1 MKFIGQHIYD
11 LVSRFRNKSFF
22 TDVVDITTATDS
34 GASALLIDNNDVDQ
48 VALDIDA
55 ANTTANAIR
64 VKAQSVTTSAAVYI
78 NCDSL
83 TSGKALRLDVDDALT
98 ATATKTLLDIDYDK
112 AGVTASGQTSTTTGL
127 SVNMADGAT
136 NHASG
141 AVTMIGGQIDID
153 SASAQGTITKKG
165 LILNVAADGI
175 TDTANTSG
183 IEINTPGNH
192 LKLIS
197 TNRISDFCTI
207 GVAEDGATLVST
219 VDSVNSGDDKGANF
233 QIAAD
238 GDITLDASGQIK
250 LEPLAGNNI
259 LLDGTVTVDGGSV
272 TGITTLGLDS
282 VSLTAVQTSSESF
295 ADNDTS
301 LMTSAAIDDRIN
313 AAAGGGDITGVT
325 ITADDSNVA
334 SDTGGSADFTIA
346 GTNGLRTTV
355 SSTTVT
361 VGGIN
366 ASTSTIGV
374 ASFNSNNFNVSSGDV
389 TIKSGGID
397 LTDEVTGVLP
407 VANTAAKVTS
417 IVAGD
422 GIDVSGATGD
432 VTVTAETASDS
443 NPGVVELATTGEA
456 DTGTDTARAVTPAGL
471 KSHVDLRYSYAYMV
485 WSASAVPTRDG
496 SNNPEW
502 MLPNTTKGI
511 YEEDW
516 NSDSGITATSTG
528 TTTYTLSRL
537 HAVNSLVIPHTGILV
552 GFHAHGRNANNDNTF
567 KAGLFHADGSTTSG
581 TNTTGI
587 DYGNTAAVNE
597 FTLRCV
603 ATADEA
609 ESSGGADGTSN
620 HSFKG
625 PCKLVSNTANLA
637 VTAGDALLPAIMGS
651 SANSSDEIFITMTII
666 LKIPLTT

>member
-175 TDTANTSG
+175 TDSANTSG

-192 LKLIS
+192 LKLLS
-197 TNRISDFCTI
+197 SNRLTDFCSI
-207 GVAEDGATLVST
+207 AVGESGATLLTT
-219 VDSVNSGDDKGANF
+219 VDSTNSGDDKVANF
-233 QIAAD
+233 EIAAD
-238 GDITLDASGQIK
+238 GDIILDASGQIK

-282 VSLTAVQTSSESF
+282 VSVEAVQTSSESF

-301 LMTSAAIDDRIN
+301 LMTSAAINDRIQSL
-313 AAAGGGDITGVT
+313 AGSGDITGVT

-334 SDTGGSADFTIA
+334 SDTSGSADFTIA
-346 GTNGLRTTV
+346 GGAGVDTSV
-355 SSTTVT
+355 SGTTVT
-361 VGGIN
+361 I
-366 ASTSTIGV
+366 
-374 ASFNSNNFNVSSGDV
+374 
-389 TIKSGGID
+389 
-397 LTDEVTGVLP
+397 
-407 VANTAAKVTS
+407 
-417 IVAGD
+417 AG
-422 GIDVSGATGD
+422 
-432 VTVTAETASDS
+432 ETATDS
-443 NPGVVELATTGEA
+443 NAGVVELATTGEA

-471 KSHVDLRYSYAYMV
+471 KSHVDLRYSYAYMT
-485 WSASAVPTRDG
+485 WSASAEPTRDG

-502 MLPNTTKGI
+502 MLPNTSKGI

-516 NSDSGITATSTG
+516 NNDSGITATSTG

-537 HAVNSLVIPHTGILV
+537 HSVNSLVIPHDGILV
-552 GFHAHGRNANNDNTF
+552 GFHGHGRNNDSDLTF

-581 TNTTGI
+581 TNSTGI

-637 VTAGDALLPAIMGS
+637 VSAGDALLPAIMG
-651 SANSSDEIFITMTII
+651 NSSNSTDEIFVTMTII

>member
-64 VKAQSVTTSAAVYI
+64 VKAQSLTTAAAVYI

-112 AGVTASGQTSTTTGL
+112 AGVTASGQTSATTGL
-127 SVNMADGAT
+127 SINMADAAT

-141 AVTMIGGQIDID
+141 AVTMIGSQIDID
-153 SASAQGTITKKG
+153 SASNQGTITKKG
-165 LILNVAADGI
+165 LVLNVAADGVA
-175 TDTANTSG
+175 DSANTSG

-207 GVAEDGATLVST
+207 GVAENGETLVST
-219 VDSVNSGDDKGANF
+219 VDSVNSGDDKVANF
-233 QIAAD
+233 EIAAD

-259 LLDGTVTVDGGSV
+259 LLDGTVTIDGGSV

-282 VSLTAVQTSSESF
+282 VSVEAVQTSSESF

-301 LMTSAAIDDRIN
+301 LMTSAAINDRIQSL
-313 AAAGGGDITGVT
+313 AGSGDITGVRL
-325 ITADDSNVA
+325 TADDTNTATVS
-334 SDTGGSADFTIA
+334 SGSADFTIA
-346 GTNGLRTTV
+346 GGAGVDTSV
-355 SSTTVT
+355 SGTTVT
-361 VGGIN
+361 I
-366 ASTSTIGV
+366 
-374 ASFNSNNFNVSSGDV
+374 
-389 TIKSGGID
+389 
-397 LTDEVTGVLP
+397 
-407 VANTAAKVTS
+407 
-417 IVAGD
+417 AG
-422 GIDVSGATGD
+422 
-432 VTVTAETASDS
+432 ETATDS
-443 NPGVVELATTGEA
+443 NAGIVELATTGEA

-516 NSDSGITATSTG
+516 NNDSGITATSVG
-528 TTTYTLSRL
+528 TTTYSLSRL

-651 SANSSDEIFITMTII
+651 SANSSDEIFVTMTII
-666 LKIPLTT
+666 LKIPLST

>member
-64 VKAQSVTTSAAVYI
+64 VKAQSLTTAAAVYI

-98 ATATKTLLDIDYDK
+98 TTATKTLLDIDYDK
-112 AGVTASGQTSTTTGL
+112 AGITASGQTSATTGL
-127 SVNMADGAT
+127 SINMADAAN

-141 AVTMIGGQIDID
+141 VVTMIGSQIDID
-153 SASAQGTITKKG
+153 SASNQGTITKKG
-165 LILNVAADGI
+165 LVLNVAADGVADI
-175 TDTANTSG
+175 ANTSG

-192 LKLIS
+192 LKLLNS
-197 TNRISDFCTI
+197 NRTTDFCSITV
-207 GVAEDGATLVST
+207 GESGATLLTT
-219 VDSVNSGDDKGANF
+219 VDSVNSGDDKIANF
-233 QIAAD
+233 EIAAD

-282 VSLTAVQTSSESF
+282 VSVEAIQTSSESF

-301 LMTSAAIDDRIN
+301 LMTSAAINDRIQSL
-313 AAAGGGDITGVT
+313 AGSGDITGVRL
-325 ITADDSNVA
+325 TADDTNTATVS
-334 SDTGGSADFTIA
+334 SGSADFTIA
-346 GTNGLRTTV
+346 GGAGVDTSV
-355 SSTTVT
+355 SGTTVT
-361 VGGIN
+361 I
-366 ASTSTIGV
+366 
-374 ASFNSNNFNVSSGDV
+374 
-389 TIKSGGID
+389 
-397 LTDEVTGVLP
+397 
-407 VANTAAKVTS
+407 
-417 IVAGD
+417 AG
-422 GIDVSGATGD
+422 
-432 VTVTAETASDS
+432 ETATDS
-443 NPGVVELATTGEA
+443 NAGIVELATTGEA

-516 NSDSGITATSTG
+516 NNDSGITATSTG

-651 SANSSDEIFITMTII
+651 SANSSDEIFVTMTII

>member
-64 VKAQSVTTSAAVYI
+64 VKAQSLTTAAAVYI

-98 ATATKTLLDIDYDK
+98 TTATKTLLDIDYDK

-127 SVNMADGAT
+127 SINMADAAT

-141 AVTMIGGQIDID
+141 AVTMIGSQIDID
-153 SASAQGTITKKG
+153 SASNQGTITKKG
-165 LILNVAADGI
+165 LVLNVAADGVADS
-175 TDTANTSG
+175 TNTSG
-183 IEINTPGNH
+183 IEINTIGNH
-192 LKLIS
+192 LKLLS
-197 TNRISDFCTI
+197 SNRITDFCTI
-207 GVAEDGATLVST
+207 GVAESGATLVST
-219 VDSVNSGDDKGANF
+219 VDSVNSGDDKVASF
-233 QIAAD
+233 EIAAD

-282 VSLTAVQTSSESF
+282 VSLTAVQTSAESF
-295 ADNDTS
+295 VDNDTS

-313 AAAGGGDITGVT
+313 AAAGGGDITGV
-325 ITADDSNVA
+325 A
-334 SDTGGSADFTIA
+334 A
-346 GTNGLRTTV
+346 GTNLTGGGV
-355 SSTTVT
+355 EGNVT
-361 VGGIN
+361 IN
-366 ASTSTIGV
+366 LADASTSAKGA
-374 ASFNSNNFNVSSGDV
+374 ASFSSDNFAVADGAV
-389 TIKSGGID
+389 TIKSGGVD

-456 DTGTDTARAVTPAGL
+456 DTGTDTAKAVTPAGL
-471 KSHVDLRYSYAYMV
+471 KSHVDLRYSYAYIA

-516 NSDSGITATSTG
+516 NNDSGITATSVG
-528 TTTYTLSRL
+528 TTTYSLSRL
-537 HAVNSLVIPHTGILV
+537 HAVNSIVIPHTGVLV

-587 DYGNTAAVNE
+587 DYGNTTAANE

-609 ESSGGADGTSN
+609 EASGGGDGTSAHN
-620 HSFKG
+620 FKG

-651 SANSSDEIFITMTII
+651 SANSSDEIFVTMTII

>member
-64 VKAQSVTTSAAVYI
+64 VKAQSLTTAAAVYI

-112 AGVTASGQTSTTTGL
+112 AGVTASGQTSATTGL
-127 SVNMADGAT
+127 SINMADAAT

-141 AVTMIGGQIDID
+141 AVTMIGSQIDID
-153 SASAQGTITKKG
+153 SASNQGTITKKG
-165 LILNVAADGI
+165 LVLNVAADGVA
-175 TDTANTSG
+175 DSANTSG

-207 GVAEDGATLVST
+207 GVAENGETLVST
-219 VDSVNSGDDKGANF
+219 VDSVNSGDDKVANF
-233 QIAAD
+233 EIAAD

-259 LLDGTVTVDGGSV
+259 LLDGTVTIDGGSV

-282 VSLTAVQTSSESF
+282 VSVEAVQTSSESF

-301 LMTSAAIDDRIN
+301 LMTSAAINDRIQSL
-313 AAAGGGDITGVT
+313 AGSGDITGVRL
-325 ITADDSNVA
+325 TADDTNTATVS
-334 SDTGGSADFTIA
+334 SGSADFTIA
-346 GTNGLRTTV
+346 GGAGVDTSV
-355 SSTTVT
+355 SGTTVT
-361 VGGIN
+361 I
-366 ASTSTIGV
+366 
-374 ASFNSNNFNVSSGDV
+374 
-389 TIKSGGID
+389 
-397 LTDEVTGVLP
+397 
-407 VANTAAKVTS
+407 
-417 IVAGD
+417 AG
-422 GIDVSGATGD
+422 
-432 VTVTAETASDS
+432 ETATDS
-443 NPGVVELATTGEA
+443 NAGIVELATTGEA

-516 NSDSGITATSTG
+516 NNDSGITATSVG
-528 TTTYTLSRL
+528 TTTYSLSRL

-651 SANSSDEIFITMTII
+651 SANSSDEIFVTMTII

>member
-64 VKAQSVTTSAAVYI
+64 VKAQSLTTAAAVYI

-127 SVNMADGAT
+127 SINMADAAT

-141 AVTMIGGQIDID
+141 AVTMIGSQIDID
-153 SASAQGTITKKG
+153 SASNQGTITKKG
-165 LILNVAADGI
+165 LVLNVAADGVADS
-175 TDTANTSG
+175 TNTSG
-183 IEINTPGNH
+183 IEINTIGNH

-197 TNRISDFCTI
+197 SNRISDFCTI
-207 GVAEDGATLVST
+207 GVAESGATLVST
-219 VDSVNSGDDKGANF
+219 VDSVNSGDDKVANF
-233 QIAAD
+233 EIAAD

-282 VSLTAVQTSSESF
+282 VSLTAVQTSAESF
-295 ADNDTS
+295 VDNDTS

-313 AAAGGGDITGVT
+313 AAAGGGDITGVRL
-325 ITADDSNVA
+325 TADDTNTATVS
-334 SDTGGSADFTIA
+334 SGSADFTIA
-346 GTNGLRTTV
+346 GGAGVDTSV
-355 SSTTVT
+355 SGTTVT
-361 VGGIN
+361 I
-366 ASTSTIGV
+366 
-374 ASFNSNNFNVSSGDV
+374 
-389 TIKSGGID
+389 
-397 LTDEVTGVLP
+397 
-407 VANTAAKVTS
+407 
-417 IVAGD
+417 AG
-422 GIDVSGATGD
+422 
-432 VTVTAETASDS
+432 ETATDS
-443 NPGVVELATTGEA
+443 NAGIVELATTGEA

-471 KSHVDLRYSYAYMV
+471 KSHVDLRHSYAYMV

-516 NSDSGITATSTG
+516 NNDSGITATSTG

-537 HAVNSLVIPHTGILV
+537 HAVNSLVIPHDGILV
-552 GFHAHGRNANNDNTF
+552 GFHAHGRNANSDNTF

-651 SANSSDEIFITMTII
+651 SANSSDEIFVTMTII

>member
-1 MKFIGQHIYD
+1 
-11 LVSRFRNKSFF
+11 
-22 TDVVDITTATDS
+22 
-34 GASALLIDNNDVDQ
+34 
-48 VALDIDA
+48 
-55 ANTTANAIR
+55 
-64 VKAQSVTTSAAVYI
+64 
-78 NCDSL
+78 
-83 TSGKALRLDVDDALT
+83 
-98 ATATKTLLDIDYDK
+98 
-112 AGVTASGQTSTTTGL
+112 
-127 SVNMADGAT
+127 
-136 NHASG
+136 
-141 AVTMIGGQIDID
+141 MIGSQIDID
-153 SASAQGTITKKG
+153 SASNQGTITKKG
-165 LILNVAADGI
+165 LVLNVAADGVADI
-175 TDTANTSG
+175 ANTSG

-192 LKLIS
+192 LKLLNS
-197 TNRISDFCTI
+197 NRTTDFCSITV
-207 GVAEDGATLVST
+207 GESGATLLTT
-219 VDSVNSGDDKGANF
+219 VDSVNSGDDKIANF
-233 QIAAD
+233 EIAAD

-282 VSLTAVQTSSESF
+282 VSVEAVQTSSESF

-301 LMTSAAIDDRIN
+301 LMTSAAINDRIQSL
-313 AAAGGGDITGVT
+313 AGSGDITGVRL
-325 ITADDSNVA
+325 TADDTNTATVS
-334 SDTGGSADFTIA
+334 SGSADFTIA
-346 GTNGLRTTV
+346 GGAGVDTSV
-355 SSTTVT
+355 SGTTVT
-361 VGGIN
+361 I
-366 ASTSTIGV
+366 
-374 ASFNSNNFNVSSGDV
+374 
-389 TIKSGGID
+389 
-397 LTDEVTGVLP
+397 
-407 VANTAAKVTS
+407 
-417 IVAGD
+417 AG
-422 GIDVSGATGD
+422 
-432 VTVTAETASDS
+432 ETATDS
-443 NPGVVELATTGEA
+443 NAGIVELATTGEA

-516 NSDSGITATSTG
+516 NNDSGITATSTG

-609 ESSGGADGTSN
+609 ESSGGADGTSG

-651 SANSSDEIFITMTII
+651 SANSSDEIFVTMTII

>member
-64 VKAQSVTTSAAVYI
+64 VKAQSLTTAAAVYI

-83 TSGKALRLDVDDALT
+83 TSGKALRLDIDDALT
-98 ATATKTLLDIDYDK
+98 TTATKTLLDIDYDK
-112 AGVTASGQTSTTTGL
+112 AGITASGQTSTTTGL
-127 SVNMADGAT
+127 SINMADAAN

-141 AVTMIGGQIDID
+141 AVTMIGSQIDID
-153 SASAQGTITKKG
+153 SASNQGTITKKG
-165 LILNVAADGI
+165 LVLNVAADGVADS
-175 TDTANTSG
+175 TNTSG
-183 IEINTPGNH
+183 IEINTIGNH
-192 LKLIS
+192 LKLLS
-197 TNRISDFCTI
+197 SNRTTDFCTI
-207 GVAEDGATLVST
+207 GVGESGATLVST
-219 VDSVNSGDDKGANF
+219 VDSVNSGDDKVANF
-233 QIAAD
+233 EIAAD

-282 VSLTAVQTSSESF
+282 VSVEAIQTSSESF
-295 ADNDTS
+295 ADNDSS
-301 LMTSAAIDDRIN
+301 LMTSAAINDRIQSL
-313 AAAGGGDITGVT
+313 AGSGDITGVRL
-325 ITADDSNVA
+325 TADDTNTATVS
-334 SDTGGSADFTIA
+334 SGSADFTIA
-346 GTNGLRTTV
+346 GGAGVDTSV
-355 SSTTVT
+355 SGTTVT
-361 VGGIN
+361 I
-366 ASTSTIGV
+366 
-374 ASFNSNNFNVSSGDV
+374 
-389 TIKSGGID
+389 
-397 LTDEVTGVLP
+397 
-407 VANTAAKVTS
+407 
-417 IVAGD
+417 AG
-422 GIDVSGATGD
+422 
-432 VTVTAETASDS
+432 ETATDS
-443 NPGVVELATTGEA
+443 NAGIVELATTGEA

-516 NSDSGITATSTG
+516 NNDSGITATSVG
-528 TTTYTLSRL
+528 TTTYSLSRL

-609 ESSGGADGTSN
+609 ESSGGTDGTSN

-651 SANSSDEIFITMTII
+651 SANSSDEIFVTMTII

>member
-64 VKAQSVTTSAAVYI
+64 VKAQSLTTAAAVYI

-112 AGVTASGQTSTTTGL
+112 AGVTASGQTSATTGL
-127 SVNMADGAT
+127 SINMADAAT

-141 AVTMIGGQIDID
+141 AVTMIGSQIDID
-153 SASAQGTITKKG
+153 SASNQGTITKKG
-165 LILNVAADGI
+165 LVLNVAADGVA
-175 TDTANTSG
+175 DSANTSG

-207 GVAEDGATLVST
+207 GVAENGETLVST
-219 VDSVNSGDDKGANF
+219 VDSVNSGDDKVANF
-233 QIAAD
+233 EIAAD

-282 VSLTAVQTSSESF
+282 VSVEAVQTSSESF

-301 LMTSAAIDDRIN
+301 LMTSAAINDRIQSL
-313 AAAGGGDITGVT
+313 AGSGDITGVRL
-325 ITADDSNVA
+325 TADDTNTATVS
-334 SDTGGSADFTIA
+334 SGSADFTIA
-346 GTNGLRTTV
+346 GGAGVDTSV
-355 SSTTVT
+355 SGTTVT
-361 VGGIN
+361 I
-366 ASTSTIGV
+366 
-374 ASFNSNNFNVSSGDV
+374 
-389 TIKSGGID
+389 
-397 LTDEVTGVLP
+397 
-407 VANTAAKVTS
+407 
-417 IVAGD
+417 AG
-422 GIDVSGATGD
+422 
-432 VTVTAETASDS
+432 ETATDS
-443 NPGVVELATTGEA
+443 NAGIVELATTGEA

-516 NSDSGITATSTG
+516 NNDSGITATSVG
-528 TTTYTLSRL
+528 TTTYSLSRL

-651 SANSSDEIFITMTII
+651 SANSSDEIFVTMTII

>member
-98 ATATKTLLDIDYDK
+98 TSASKTLLDIDYDK
-112 AGVTASGQTSTTTGL
+112 AGITASGQTSATTGL
-127 SVNMADGAT
+127 SINMADAAN

-141 AVTMIGGQIDID
+141 VVTMIGSQIDID
-153 SASAQGTITKKG
+153 SASNQGTITKKG
-165 LILNVAADGI
+165 LVLNVAADGVADI
-175 TDTANTSG
+175 ANTSG
-183 IEINTPGNH
+183 IEINTIGNH
-192 LKLIS
+192 LKLLS
-197 TNRISDFCTI
+197 SNRTTDFCSI
-207 GVAEDGATLVST
+207 GVGESGATLLTT
-219 VDSVNSGDDKGANF
+219 VDSTNSGDDKVASFG
-233 QIAAD
+233 IAAD

-282 VSLTAVQTSSESF
+282 VSLTAVQTSAESF
-295 ADNDTS
+295 VDNDTS

-313 AAAGGGDITGVT
+313 AAAGGGDITGV
-325 ITADDSNVA
+325 A
-334 SDTGGSADFTIA
+334 A
-346 GTNGLRTTV
+346 GTNLTGGGVEGNVTINLADASTSAKGAASFSSDNFTV
-355 SSTTVT
+355 SS
-361 VGGIN
+361 G
-366 ASTSTIGV
+366 A
-374 ASFNSNNFNVSSGDV
+374 V
-389 TIKSGGID
+389 TIKSGGVD

-443 NPGVVELATTGEA
+443 NPGAVELATTGEA

-471 KSHVDLRYSYAYMV
+471 KSHVDLRYSYAYIA

-516 NSDSGITATSTG
+516 NNDSGITATSVG
-528 TTTYTLSRL
+528 TTTYSLSRL
-537 HAVNSLVIPHTGILV
+537 HAVNSIVIPHTGVLV

-587 DYGNTAAVNE
+587 DYGNTTAANE

-603 ATADEA
+603 ATADEVEA
-609 ESSGGADGTSN
+609 SGGGDGTSAHN
-620 HSFKG
+620 FKG

-651 SANSSDEIFITMTII
+651 SANSSDEIFVTMTII